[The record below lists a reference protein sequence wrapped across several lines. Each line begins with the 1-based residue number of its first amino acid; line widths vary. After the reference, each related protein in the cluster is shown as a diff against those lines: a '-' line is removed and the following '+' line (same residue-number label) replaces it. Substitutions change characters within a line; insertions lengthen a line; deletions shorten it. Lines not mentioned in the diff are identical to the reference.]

1 MTKSYVSGGVGS
13 NPVAVTERRE
23 VRQSVGES
31 AQLPVMDLEDN
42 PQHCTGVRQT
52 MGIQTQK
59 YDGTDFSFTNIRLY
73 IEVPW

>member
-31 AQLPVMDLEDN
+31 AQLPVMDLDK
-42 PQHCTGVRQT
+42 
-52 MGIQTQK
+52 M
-59 YDGTDFSFTNIRLY
+59 L
-73 IEVPW
+73 